1 MDKYSMRIFSETRPR
16 KYYRE
21 KDTYTYNFNI
31 IEDTQKRFREVDGNI
46 ESYQFKG
53 YSYVPVVLITSVV
66 PGYDDWVKAVIRK
79 YISAEDEFKLI
90 NSHNMYQLGVTD
102 TVKDYQDYL
111 ETVDWIKGI
120 VREDFNHQVSDKT
133 SSEPKMTDLMKLMVM
148 TINTLDLTDQQA
160 LSVKSLYPEW
170 ESFIGKTIEK
180 DTKVKYGQKLFKV
193 VMSHLVQA
201 HFPPSIETASLYTEI
216 VEEHE
221 GTLNDPIPY
230 PADGNM
236 VIYNGKYYTENNILY
251 KCIRD
256 SGIPLYTTLAS
267 VVGNYV
273 ELV

>member
-1 MDKYSMRIFSETRPR
+1 MMTTYRFFSESKPK

-21 KDTYTYNFNI
+21 GITYTYNFNI
-31 IEDTQKRFREVDGNI
+31 IEDTQKSFRDGDNGI
-46 ESYQFKG
+46 ETVQIPG
-53 YSYVPVVLITSVV
+53 YSYVPVEITSAV
-66 PGYDDWVKAVIRK
+66 PPKYEDWIKAVIRK
-79 YISAEDEFKLI
+79 YISAEDEFKMI

-120 VREDFNHQVSDKT
+120 VRKDFNHTTSSKT
-133 SSEPKMTDLMKLMVM
+133 SNEPKASDLLKLVVM
-148 TINTLDLTDQQA
+148 AINTLDLTDQQA
-160 LSVKSLYPEW
+160 LSVKSLYPDW
-170 ESFIGKTIEK
+170 ESFIGTTIKK

-193 VMSHLVQA
+193 VMDHLVQI

-216 VEEHE
+216 VEDHE
-221 GTLNDPIPY
+221 GTLSDPIPY

-256 SGIPLYTTLAS
+256 SVNPLYTTLAS

-273 ELV
+273 ELA